1 VTESR
6 AFLLRTAAVW
16 LLLELLAATQVLG
29 PDGSPVLWQWVR
41 AATRPVAVTAER
53 VGEFGSD
60 LVLGLRDTR
69 RLLAENLR
77 LRYELE
83 DAQSRNLLLTEDLA
97 ALQDTAQ
104 MVGGVDGFEASSVA
118 ARCVY
123 CSLPLGRMEV
133 RIARPLVVPA
143 DTPVVSSTGLVGRVV
158 RSNRRSCWI
167 ETLTHPAA
175 AVAVKTESGKV
186 QGLVTGTGNRELV
199 VEYVPK
205 TAELLRGELLVTSG
219 ADGIYPP
226 GIPVAAVSRIR
237 ESDAAFLEVM
247 ATPAVDVLRVRVV
260 LLLPGWSPDQAG
272 SQPR

>member
-1 VTESR
+1 VTETR
-6 AFLLRTAAVW
+6 AFFLRTAAVW
-16 LLLELLAATQVLG
+16 LLLELVAASQVVG

-41 AATRPVAVTAER
+41 VATRPVAVTAEHIG
-53 VGEFGSD
+53 VFVSD
-60 LVLGLRDTR
+60 LAFGLRDTR

-83 DAQSRNLLLTEDLA
+83 DAQSRNLLLAEDLA
-97 ALQDTAQ
+97 ALQETARL
-104 MVGGVDGFEASSVA
+104 VGGVDGFEASSVA

-123 CSLPLGRMEV
+123 SSLTLGRMEV
-133 RIARPLVVPA
+133 RIATPHVVPF

-175 AVAVKTESGKV
+175 AVAVKTESGTV
-186 QGLVTGTGNRELV
+186 QGLVAGTGKRELL
-199 VEYVPK
+199 VEYVSR

-226 GIPVAAVSRIR
+226 GIPVAKVSRIR

-247 ATPAVDVLRVRVV
+247 ATPAVDTNRVRVV
-260 LLLPGWSPDQAG
+260 LLLPGWTPDRAR
-272 SQPR
+272 SRPR

>member
-1 VTESR
+1 VTENR
-6 AFLLRTAAVW
+6 AFFFRTAAVW
-16 LLLELLAATQVLG
+16 LLLELVAASQVLG

-53 VGEFGSD
+53 IGEFASD
-60 LVLGLRDTR
+60 LALGLRDTR

-83 DAQSRNLLLTEDLA
+83 DAQTRNLLLEEDLA
-97 ALQDTAQ
+97 ALRETALL
-104 MVGGVDGFEASSVA
+104 VGGVDGFEASSVA
-118 ARCVY
+118 GRCVY
-123 CSLPLGRMEV
+123 CSLSLGRMEV
-133 RIARPLVVPA
+133 RIAAPRMIPA
-143 DTPVVSSTGLVGRVV
+143 DTPAVSSTGLVGRVV

-175 AVAVKTESGKV
+175 AVAVKTESGTV
-186 QGLVTGTGNRELV
+186 QGLATGTGKRELQ
-199 VEYVPK
+199 VEYVSRS
-205 TAELLRGELLVTSG
+205 AELLRGDLLVTSG

-226 GIPVAAVSRIR
+226 GIPVATVSRIR

-247 ATPAVDVLRVRVV
+247 AVPAVDVNRVRVV
-260 LLLPGWSPDQAG
+260 LLLPGWSPDRTR